1 MYEFFTNIAL
11 SFVHQTTNIK
21 QQTIVHRT
29 SNIVHQDMALI
40 SINLKTGSVD
50 DEKEVIVGID
60 LGTTNSL
67 VAYMKEG
74 VPTCV
79 SGENGKNTL
88 VPSVLH
94 FKAFEAKNTEG
105 PILVGDE
112 AKGKLITD
120 PQNTIYSVKRLMGKA
135 YKDVQ
140 GQENY
145 FGYKIINTQDDDTL
159 VKVRVGDKFYTPTE
173 LSSFILKELKTRVE
187 KDLGKAVSKAVITVP
202 AYFNDA
208 QRQATRDAGKLAGLD
223 VLRIVNEPTAAA
235 LAYGLDRKAAET
247 IAVYDLGGGTFD
259 ISILQLQDGI
269 FEVLSTNG
277 DTFLG
282 GDDLDRVI
290 VDYWIKENNISNTLI
305 INDKAFGQDI
315 RLAAEKAKKALGTE
329 GVFELRITDYELRIT
344 RDVFESLI
352 SPLVEKTIQCC
363 KSALADAKLTAKD
376 IQSVVMVGGST
387 RVPLVKKTVSDFF
400 GIAVFDDVN
409 PDEVVALGAA
419 IQADVL
425 AGNQR
430 DILLIDITPL
440 SLGIETVGGLMDT
453 IIPRNSK
460 IPSKAGREYTTS
472 VDGQKN
478 LKVAIFQGERDLVQ
492 HNRKLGEF
500 VLRGI
505 PPMPAGLPKIEISFY
520 LDADGILRVKA
531 KELRSNVE
539 QEVTMKASYGL
550 SDEEMAMML
559 IDSIQNASS
568 DLQMRSLLE
577 ARNEANNVLLAVEK
591 FLIHN
596 AEILSEEE
604 KATTQSLAKTVK
616 TAVAGDNK
624 DAINAAM
631 DDLNTYTEP
640 MAHRAMD
647 VNISAAMKGK
657 KI

>member
-1 MYEFFTNIAL
+1 
-11 SFVHQTTNIK
+11 
-21 QQTIVHRT
+21 
-29 SNIVHQDMALI
+29 MALI

-74 VPTCV
+74 VPVCV
-79 SGENGKNTL
+79 SGDNGKNTL

-94 FKAFEAKNTEG
+94 FKAFDDKNTEG

-112 AKGKLITD
+112 AKEKLITD

-187 KDLGKAVSKAVITVP
+187 KDLGRSVSKAVITVP

-235 LAYGLDRKAAET
+235 LAYGLDRKAAEI

-290 VDYWIKENNISNTLI
+290 VDYWIKENSIHKDLI
-305 INDKAFGQDI
+305 VNDKAFGQDI
-315 RLAAEKAKKALGTE
+315 RLAAEKAKKALSKNE
-329 GVFELRITDYELRIT
+329 SFEVRIAQYTLLIT
-344 RDVFESLI
+344 RDTFDNLI
-352 SPLVEKTIQCC
+352 LPLVEKTIQCC

-387 RVPLVKKTVSDFF
+387 RVPLVKKTVSEFF
-400 GIAVFDDVN
+400 GKDVFDDVN

-500 VLRGI
+500 ILRGI

-596 AEILSEEE
+596 DEILSEEE
-604 KATTQSLAKTVK
+604 KATTQSLAKTLK

-647 VNISAAMKGK
+647 VNIAAAMKGK